1 MSRGRDRSSFPER
14 RPITERVGEIEIT
27 KADARRFL
35 LRALIGSLC
44 LTATVAV
51 FSILTGRFDET
62 ALKVVLTA
70 LAIAVYS
77 VTALAVA
84 SVMDTASRLAL
95 AGWAS
100 AALGLPVTAAW
111 IWANWDHY
119 DHALKHWSWV
129 FGVVS
134 FSCAHAAALIA
145 RRRPSDTPS
154 IRNTLQATLVLIALV
169 AAMVVIPS
177 VLDLSNV
184 GHAYGRTLG
193 ALVVLDVLGTV
204 LLPILRKV
212 DSAAGP
218 GASR

>member
-1 MSRGRDRSSFPER
+1 
-14 RPITERVGEIEIT
+14 VGEVHIS

-44 LTATVAV
+44 LTALVAI
-51 FSILTGRFDET
+51 FAILAGRFDEA

-70 LAIAVYS
+70 LAIAFYS

-84 SVMDTASRLAL
+84 NVMDTASRLAM

-100 AALGLPVTAAW
+100 AVIGLPVTAAL

-119 DHALKHWSWV
+119 DHALWRWTWV

-145 RRRPSDTPS
+145 RRRPADTSS
-154 IRNTLQATLVLIALV
+154 IRNTLQATLVLIAVV
-169 AAMVVIPS
+169 AAMVVLPTA
-177 VLDLSNV
+177 LNLSEV
-184 GHAYGRTLG
+184 GHAYARTVG
-193 ALVVLDVLGTV
+193 ALFVLDVLGTA
-204 LLPILRKV
+204 LLPILRRV
-212 DSAAGP
+212 DSSAG
-218 GASR
+218 R